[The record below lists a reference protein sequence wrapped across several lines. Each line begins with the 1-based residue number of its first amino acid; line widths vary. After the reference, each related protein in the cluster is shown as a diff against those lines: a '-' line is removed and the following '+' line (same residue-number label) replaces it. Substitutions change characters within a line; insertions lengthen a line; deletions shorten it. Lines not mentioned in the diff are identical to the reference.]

1 MTTQTHDQFTFL
13 YEDEN
18 RKVLHEFKALM
29 AQDVIQHFIDFIK
42 GCGYVESSIY
52 ETMQEMTEMYFE
64 SEETI
69 DLPLQQDTLKAA

>member
-1 MTTQTHDQFTFL
+1 MTTQTHDQFTLL

-69 DLPLQQDTLKAA
+69 ALPLQQDTLKAA